1 MYIIRTNRNGK
12 YSTLKQQVGTITI
25 EHNYTITA
33 NAKKIRIIMTYMCSW
48 ARLNFEGD
56 KWKNVKKIQIS
67 SRHSYPQVW

>member
-1 MYIIRTNRNGK
+1 
-12 YSTLKQQVGTITI
+12 
-25 EHNYTITA
+25 
-33 NAKKIRIIMTYMCSW
+33 MTYMCSW